1 MLTGNLNLNFLYICN
16 PHLRIKYYHISLPQ
30 NQIPVRDHDSFLT
43 FYKHDDG
50 MSGDIQIPD
59 ALSVPRIILL
69 QDDLFEPDMFFIL
82 KGFCRQ
88 NHYVILTKDKIPLWY
103 KRAVIA

>member
-30 NQIPVRDHDSFLT
+30 NQIPVRDHDSFLPL
-43 FYKHDDG
+43 YEHDDG

-59 ALSVPRIILL
+59 PLPVPWIILL